1 MKKAVDLKSLITSI
15 KQEQESRKQDISEF
29 VETVEAVIDWAVIT
43 QPVIIDENDGK
54 EGDSYIRLSLN
65 VEVPYLDK
73 DGKAHL
79 SKRLLLF
86 KNQVISAML
95 DNPEL
100 ALYTNMEYLSSKDDK
115 GLQHITSL
123 LANRKITLA
132 FVQLEPGDNYV
143 DPATGIQFDT
153 TTDRAIFKYSIVS
166 IE

>member
-1 MKKAVDLKSLITSI
+1 MKKAVDLKSLITKI

-43 QPVIIDENDGK
+43 QPVIDENGK

-73 DGKAHL
+73 DAKAHL

-86 KNQVISAML
+86 KNQIINAML

-100 ALYTNMEYLSSKDDK
+100 ALYANMEYLSSKDDK
-115 GLQHITSL
+115 GLQLITSL
-123 LANRKITLA
+123 LAKRKITLA
-132 FVQLEPGDNYV
+132 FVQLEAGDNYV
-143 DPATGIQFDT
+143 DPATGLKFDT
-153 TTDRAIFKYSIVS
+153 TTDRALFKYSIVS